1 MELQKGQP
9 VYRYVPNTCRRSSD
23 NKRTTIT
30 INTDTLDRYGTVIDP
45 GGAVLDNYRK
55 NPVFLINH
63 DPNLLAGSGA
73 NIRMQD
79 GKLIAE
85 VDDDMWDQDDPQIQR
100 WYNKVKN
107 GTMRASSIQFNPLE
121 WEEEEQENEEG
132 RSVRFTRITDWELLE
147 WSFVTLPGNPDAVRM
162 GRSLSDLTGLN
173 TINEKLDDLRST
185 ITDNEFVDQ
194 VAERIL
200 QIWTPTAST
209 RSVTDADKDKVTA
222 TEAPER
228 KASDEDIERLIKKSL
243 GKL

>member
-1 MELQKGQP
+1 MELEKGQP

-23 NKRTTIT
+23 DKRTTIT
-30 INTDTLDRYGTVIDP
+30 INTSTLDRYGTVIDP
-45 GGAVLDNYRK
+45 DGAIMDNYRK

-85 VDDDMWDQDDPQIQR
+85 VDDDMWDQEDPQIQR

-121 WEEEEQENEEG
+121 WNEEEDEENG
-132 RSVRFTRITDWELLE
+132 RFTRITSWELLE
-147 WSFVTLPGNPDAVRM
+147 WSFVTLPGNPDAVRTA
-162 GRSLSDLTGLN
+162 RNLSDLAGIDLSKD
-173 TINEKLDDLRST
+173 INELRDLLT
-185 ITDNEFVDQ
+185 GDEYIDK

-200 QIWTPTAST
+200 QIWTPTSSE
-209 RSVTDADKDKVTA
+209 RSVEKAVKEESTA
-222 TEAPER
+222 R
-228 KASDEDIERLIKKSL
+228 KAHEGKAITDKQIEELIKRKL
-243 GKL
+243 GKK

>member
-1 MELQKGQP
+1 MDLEKGTP

-45 GGAVLDNYRK
+45 VGAVLDNYRK

-73 NIRMQD
+73 SIRMQD
-79 GKLIAE
+79 GKLVAD
-85 VDDDMWDQDDPQIQR
+85 VDDDNWDKDDPEIMR
-100 WYNKVKN
+100 WYNKVTN

-121 WEEEEQENEEG
+121 WTEDEKEDEDG
-132 RSVRFTRITDWELLE
+132 RMVRFTRITSWELLE
-147 WSFVTLPGNPDAVRM
+147 FSFVTLPGNPDAVRM

-173 TINEKLDDLRST
+173 SIEQKLDELRST
-185 ITDNEFVDQ
+185 ITDNDFVDS

-200 QIWTPTAST
+200 QIWTPTASK
-209 RSVTDADKDKVTA
+209 RSGDDADTDKSPA
-222 TEAPER
+222 RKAPER
-228 KASDEDIERLIKKSL
+228 KATDQQIERLIKQKL
-243 GKL
+243 GKA

>member
-23 NKRTTIT
+23 NKRTVIT
-30 INTDTLDRYGTVIDP
+30 INTNTLDRYGTIIDP
-45 GGAVLDNYRK
+45 EGAVMDNYRK

-85 VDDDMWDQDDPQIQR
+85 VDDDMWDQDDPEIQR

-121 WEEEEQENEEG
+121 WQEEESEENG
-132 RSVRFTRITDWELLE
+132 RYTRITNWELLE
-147 WSFVTLPGNPDAVRM
+147 WSFVTLPGNPDAVRTA
-162 GRSLSDLTGLN
+162 RSFSELAGVDLKKD
-173 TINEKLDDLRST
+173 INDLRDA
-185 ITDNEFVDQ
+185 ITGDEFIDR

-200 QIWTPTAST
+200 QIWTPTTSK
-209 RSVTDADKDKVTA
+209 RSDDKAKRKDSSA
-222 TEAPER
+222 R
-228 KASDEDIERLIKKSL
+228 KALERGPTDQQIERLIKQKL
-243 GKL
+243 GKA